1 MLIRL
6 LTMRVRPERL
16 DDWMRYTREVG
27 FPGMLA
33 QPGCREIRRL
43 HREGTDHEYQIMTVW
58 DSRADLD
65 RFKAGEAVKELSAK
79 AAGLTIPP
87 YDEVLYDVVADRPD
101 NRPSIPG
108 TAGG

>member
-16 DDWMRYTREVG
+16 DDWMRYTREIG

-43 HREGTDHEYQIMTVW
+43 HRIGAGTDYQVMTIW
-58 DSRADLD
+58 DSQADLD
-65 RFKAGEAVKELSAK
+65 RFKASPAMQELSAK

-87 YDEVLYDVVADRPD
+87 YDEALYKVVPD
-101 NRPSIPG
+101 
-108 TAGG
+108 

>member
-6 LTMRVRPERL
+6 LTMRVRAERL
-16 DDWMRYTREVG
+16 DDWMRYTREIG

-43 HREGTDHEYQIMTVW
+43 HRHGAAHEYQVMTVW
-58 DSRADLD
+58 DSLADLD
-65 RFKAGEAVKELSAK
+65 RFKASQAMKDLSAS

-87 YDEVLYDVVADRPD
+87 YDEALYEV
-101 NRPSIPG
+101 IEG
-108 TAGG
+108 

>member
-1 MLIRL
+1 VLIRL

-16 DDWMRYTREVG
+16 DDWMRYTREIG

-43 HREGTDHEYQIMTVW
+43 HRQGAAHEYQVMTVW
-58 DSRADLD
+58 DSLADLD
-65 RFKAGEAVKELSAK
+65 RFKASQAMKDLSAS

-87 YDEVLYDVVADRPD
+87 YDEALYDV
-101 NRPSIPG
+101 IEG
-108 TAGG
+108 